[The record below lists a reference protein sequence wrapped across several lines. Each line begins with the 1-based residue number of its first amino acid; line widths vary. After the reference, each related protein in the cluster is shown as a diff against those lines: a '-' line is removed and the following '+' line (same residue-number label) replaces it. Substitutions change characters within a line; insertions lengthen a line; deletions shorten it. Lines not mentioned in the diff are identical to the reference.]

1 MLRRRPAMLV
11 LVACA
16 IVAVSCGGS
25 TTSSNTVP
33 FTITDLVVGT
43 GTEATN
49 GATLTV
55 NYTGWLYDP
64 SKPDNKGLQF
74 ETSIGSTPFTFV
86 LGTAS
91 VIAGWDAGLVGM
103 KVGGT
108 RRLIVPPSMG
118 YLDVRYGVIPPYATL
133 VFDID
138 LLDVQTGS

>member
-1 MLRRRPAMLV
+1 MLV
-11 LVACA
+11 LVACT
-16 IVAVSCGGS
+16 IVAASCGGT

-33 FTITDLVVGT
+33 FTVTDIVVGT
-43 GTEATN
+43 GAEAAN

-55 NYTGWLYDP
+55 NYTGWLYDA

-74 ETSIGSTPFTFV
+74 ETSIGGTPFAFV

-91 VIAGWDAGLVGM
+91 VIPGWDSGLAGM

-108 RRLIVPPSMG
+108 RRLIIPPS
-118 YLDVRYGVIPPYATL
+118 LAYGDLRTGAIPPNATL

>member
-1 MLRRRPAMLV
+1 MLV
-11 LVACA
+11 LVACS
-16 IVAVSCGGS
+16 IVALSCGGT

-33 FTITDLVVGT
+33 FTITDIVVGT
-43 GTEATN
+43 GTAAAN
-49 GATLTV
+49 GASLTV

-91 VIAGWDAGLVGM
+91 VIPGWDSGLIGM
-103 KVGGT
+103 KAGGT
-108 RRLIVPPSMG
+108 RRLVVPPSMA
-118 YLDVRYGVIPPYATL
+118 YGDFRNGIIPPNATL